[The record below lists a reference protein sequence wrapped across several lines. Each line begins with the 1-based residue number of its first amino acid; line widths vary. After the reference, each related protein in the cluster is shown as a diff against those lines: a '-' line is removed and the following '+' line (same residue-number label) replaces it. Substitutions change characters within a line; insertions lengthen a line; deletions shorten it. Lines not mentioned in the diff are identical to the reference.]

1 MVFNSAVRL
10 SPTSLSHFIT
20 PVVISPEGQ
29 TITSLRRGQCP
40 CAGPLYRKPSTD
52 IATNMALA
60 EIENSIAGVWVLQKN
75 ENLDEY
81 LKEIGVNFVLRKLA
95 AAASSTMT
103 ISVEDG
109 QVRIN
114 TKGPKDSDHKFHLDT
129 EVESNDPQDNPM
141 KAVVKWTDGKLVTH
155 SKPTEGSKAKETKVV
170 REVVDGQLIM
180 TIYVNNVVCRR
191 IFKKK

>member
-1 MVFNSAVRL
+1 
-10 SPTSLSHFIT
+10 
-20 PVVISPEGQ
+20 
-29 TITSLRRGQCP
+29 
-40 CAGPLYRKPSTD
+40 
-52 IATNMALA
+52 MALA
-60 EIENSIAGVWVLQKN
+60 EIENTIAGIWVLQKN

-103 ISVEDG
+103 ISVEDD
-109 QVRIN
+109 QVRIH

-141 KAVVKWTDGKLVTH
+141 KALVTWKDGKLITEA
-155 SKPTEGSKAKETKVV
+155 KPTEGSNGKATRVE
-170 REVVDGQLIM
+170 REVVDGELIM

>member
-20 PVVISPEGQ
+20 PVVLSPEGQ

-81 LKEIGVNFVLRKLA
+81 LKEIGECYPFSMFSPGCWELMITPGKKLPIA
-95 AAASSTMT
+95 HVAY
-103 ISVEDG
+103 
-109 QVRIN
+109 
-114 TKGPKDSDHKFHLDT
+114 KG
-129 EVESNDPQDNPM
+129 
-141 KAVVKWTDGKLVTH
+141 
-155 SKPTEGSKAKETKVV
+155 
-170 REVVDGQLIM
+170 
-180 TIYVNNVVCRR
+180 RR
-191 IFKKK
+191 

>member
-1 MVFNSAVRL
+1 
-10 SPTSLSHFIT
+10 
-20 PVVISPEGQ
+20 
-29 TITSLRRGQCP
+29 
-40 CAGPLYRKPSTD
+40 
-52 IATNMALA
+52 MALA
-60 EIENSIAGVWVLQKN
+60 EIENSVAGVWVLQKN

-155 SKPTEGSKAKETKVV
+155 SKPTEGSKAKETKVALV
-170 REVVDGQLIM
+170 TWKDGKLITEAKPVEGSNGKATRVEREVVDGELIM

>member
-1 MVFNSAVRL
+1 
-10 SPTSLSHFIT
+10 
-20 PVVISPEGQ
+20 
-29 TITSLRRGQCP
+29 
-40 CAGPLYRKPSTD
+40 
-52 IATNMALA
+52 MALA
-60 EIENSIAGVWVLQKN
+60 EIENSVAGVWVLQKN

-170 REVVDGQLIM
+170 REVLDGQLIMALVTWKDGKLITEAKPVEGSNGKATRVEREVVDGELIM

>member
-1 MVFNSAVRL
+1 
-10 SPTSLSHFIT
+10 
-20 PVVISPEGQ
+20 
-29 TITSLRRGQCP
+29 
-40 CAGPLYRKPSTD
+40 
-52 IATNMALA
+52 MALA
-60 EIENSIAGVWVLQKN
+60 EIEKTIAGVWVLERN

-109 QVRIN
+109 QVRIH

-129 EVESNDPQDNPM
+129 EVESSDPQDNPM
-141 KAVVKWTDGKLVTH
+141 KAVVKWTEGKLVTH
-155 SKPTEGSKAKETKVV
+155 SMPTAGSKAKETKVT
-170 REVVDGQLIM
+170 RELVDGQLIM
-180 TIYVNNVVCRR
+180 ATVTWKDGKLITEAKPTEGSKGKATRVERELVNGELLMTVYINNVVCRR

>member
-1 MVFNSAVRL
+1 
-10 SPTSLSHFIT
+10 
-20 PVVISPEGQ
+20 
-29 TITSLRRGQCP
+29 
-40 CAGPLYRKPSTD
+40 
-52 IATNMALA
+52 MALA
-60 EIENSIAGVWVLQKN
+60 EIEKTIAGVWVLERN

-109 QVRIN
+109 QVRIH

-129 EVESNDPQDNPM
+129 EVESSDPQDNPM
-141 KAVVKWTDGKLVTH
+141 KATVTWKDGKLITEA
-155 SKPTEGSKAKETKVV
+155 KPTEGSKGKATRVE
-170 REVVDGQLIM
+170 RELVNGELLM
-180 TIYVNNVVCRR
+180 TVYINNVVCRR